1 MNVSRT
7 MLMGVASVIF
17 AATCWLYWPSV
28 DGQFLTR
35 MDDDEYLRQ
44 AVWLK
49 GLNGDAVR
57 WAFTTTQPYY
67 HPLPRLAHVLDYQM
81 WGTNPRGHHATNVLW
96 HGLNAALVFGFL
108 WTLLGAVSLTA
119 SERLAMA
126 GGIAVVFAIHPLQ
139 VESVAWIS
147 GRTQLMCAAFGIG
160 CLWAYAAGARR
171 WMVWTLFVAA
181 LLCKPMAVSL
191 PFAMLAMDY
200 FPLRRQASLRWAR
213 LLGEKAVLI
222 ALSVAI
228 SVVTLI
234 TESRAH
240 GLMLPLQALRPSQRV
255 YLAAQS
261 LTFYLWKL
269 VWPAALSPYYPLGVG
284 FSLRPPLVLASVLCV
299 AGVTGLSIWWWRR
312 TPALAAGGGA
322 YVMFVLPIS
331 GLIQTGEQ
339 AVAERYA
346 YVAMLPLLLLAA
358 GTVVWLWRRG
368 ATVGRLVLA
377 GLLAG
382 ELFFFGLRTRAD
394 TQVWHGDETL
404 WRRVLVQFPDSY
416 LANEMLGQ
424 TLLRQARIAEGV
436 RYAQRAVEIS
446 PRAAETHR
454 NLGTALI
461 TAGRFQDAAGE
472 FILALQIQPEFG
484 EAHNNLGV
492 ALYKMGRPGDAI
504 LHWEEA
510 IRINPD
516 YTDAH
521 LNLAAA
527 LEQAGQSQEA
537 ITHYEAALRIR
548 PDVVAARNALARLRA
563 AH

>member
-1 MNVSRT
+1 
-7 MLMGVASVIF
+7 MLVGVASVIF

-49 GLNGDAVR
+49 GLNWDAVR

-67 HPLPRLAHVLDYQM
+67 HPLPRLAHVLDYEM

-108 WTLLGAVSLTA
+108 WTLLGAVSLTNG
-119 SERLAMA
+119 ERLAMA
-126 GGIAVVFAIHPLQ
+126 GGIAVIFAIHPLQ

-200 FPLRRQASLRWAR
+200 FPLRRQASRRWTR

-222 ALSVAI
+222 ALGVAV

-234 TESRAH
+234 TESRAG
-240 GLMLPLQALRPSQRV
+240 GLMLPSQALRPLQRV

-261 LTFYLWKL
+261 LTFYPWKL
-269 VWPAALSPYYPLGVG
+269 VWPAALSPYYPLGLG
-284 FSLRPPLVLASVLCV
+284 FSLRPPLVLASVLFV
-299 AGVTGLSIWWWRR
+299 AGITGLSIWWWRR
-312 TPALAAGGGA
+312 APALAAGWGA
-322 YVMFVLPIS
+322 YVMLVLPVS

-358 GTVVWLWRRG
+358 GTVVWLCRRG

-404 WRRVLVQFPDSY
+404 WRGVLVQFPDSY

-436 RYAQRAVEIS
+436 GYAQRAVEIS
-446 PRAAETHR
+446 PHSAETHR

-472 FILALQIQPEFG
+472 FILALQIQPEFS

-510 IRINPD
+510 IRINPN

-527 LEQAGQSQEA
+527 LERAGQSQEA
-537 ITHYEAALRIR
+537 IAHYEAALRIR
-548 PDVVAARNALARLRA
+548 PDVAAARKALARLRA
-563 AH
+563 AQ